1 MPSPSTEFTASSGAP
16 RALGLPVGVR
26 TATAPTFRSFLNPVR
41 AIGNLWSHHDL
52 VWQWAQRDVAAR
64 YRATRL
70 GLLWSVLTPLVQ
82 LFIYTFIFA
91 IVLRTR
97 WGDNPDES
105 RGEYAL
111 AMFCG
116 MLVYNVFSEVVNRA
130 PGLVTGYPN
139 YVKKLVFPLE
149 TIVVAT
155 IVSALINM
163 LVSLGV
169 WFLGWLLIMRTWPH
183 LTSVWLPVALVPVC
197 LTTLGLS
204 WLVASLGVFVRDL
217 GHAVSL
223 FVQMLFFMTPIF
235 YKAERVPY
243 PYRIV
248 LEINPLSH
256 AIEDAR
262 RALMWGQP
270 PDWLWWGAAMLG
282 SLVLA
287 QVGYAF
293 FMKSKRAFAD
303 VL

>member
-1 MPSPSTEFTASSGAP
+1 MTQDSPQI
-16 RALGLPVGVR
+16 PVGVR
-26 TATAPTFRSFLNPVR
+26 SSAALSFWHFLDPVAAAR
-41 AIGNLWSHHDL
+41 NLWTHRDL
-52 VWQWAQRDVAAR
+52 VWQLAQREVAAR
-64 YRATRL
+64 YRAARL
-70 GLLWSVLTPLVQ
+70 GLLWSVLTPLIQ
-82 LFIYTFIFA
+82 LMIYTFIFA
-91 IVLRTR
+91 IVLQTR
-97 WGDNPDES
+97 WGDDANES

-116 MLVYNVFSEVVNRA
+116 MLVYNVFAEVVTRA
-130 PGLVTGYPN
+130 PGLLVGAPN

-149 TIVVAT
+149 TLVVST
-155 IVSALINM
+155 LVSALINM

-169 WFLGWLLIMRTWPH
+169 WLVGWLLIMRTWPH
-183 LTSVWLPVALVPVC
+183 ITALWLPVAMIPVC

-217 GHAVSL
+217 GHAISL

-248 LEINPLSH
+248 LEVNPLSH

-262 RALMWGQP
+262 SALMWGQP
-270 PDWLWWGAAMLG
+270 PGWQWWLVTTLAAL
-282 SLVLA
+282 LLA
-287 QVGYAF
+287 QAGYAF

-303 VL
+303 VV